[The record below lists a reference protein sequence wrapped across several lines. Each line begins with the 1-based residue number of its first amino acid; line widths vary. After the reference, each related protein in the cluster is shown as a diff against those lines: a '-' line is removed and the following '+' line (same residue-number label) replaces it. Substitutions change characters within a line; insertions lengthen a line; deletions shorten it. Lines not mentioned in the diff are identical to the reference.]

1 MAAMEVASLPGHV
14 QTMYIYIYIDI
25 IRSTSISTLASP
37 FTMHTAG
44 TSMV

>member
-14 QTMYIYIYIDI
+14 QTMYIYIDI